1 MESSSSKGTKP
12 GVLGEMAETLR
23 GLREERRIS
32 LRELARRSGISVNA
46 LSQIERGLSSPSVST
61 LYRLVDALGV
71 PIAAVFGATP
81 RREQIVY
88 RRAEDRSRLPLP
100 AGRWEGLGG
109 EDFAG
114 RVQPFIL
121 TLDPGGDSGPD
132 AMLHTGHEFVLCL
145 DGLLE
150 YEVEGQRFSLSPG
163 DSLLFSAQLEHRW
176 RNSSPTPTQV
186 LIVLSGFNRGESPLE
201 YHLTS
206 GKESDT
212 EIAG

>member
-1 MESSSSKGTKP
+1 MESPAAKGAKP
-12 GVLGEMAETLR
+12 AVPSTMAETLR
-23 GLREERRIS
+23 ALREERRIS

-71 PIAAVFGATP
+71 PITAVFGATP
-81 RREQIVY
+81 RREQVVY
-88 RRAEDRSRLPLP
+88 RRAEDRSVLPLP

-114 RVQPFIL
+114 RVQPFVL

-145 DGLLE
+145 GGLLE
-150 YEVEGQRFSLSPG
+150 YRVESRAYSLRAG
-163 DSLLFSAQLEHRW
+163 DSLLFAARLRHTW
-176 RNSSPTPTQV
+176 RNPGTEQAQA
-186 LIVLSGFNRGESPLE
+186 LILLTGFEEHDQPEGAHRAQ
-201 YHLTS
+201 
-206 GKESDT
+206 
-212 EIAG
+212 AGA

>member
-1 MESSSSKGTKP
+1 MESPSSKRTKP
-12 GVLGEMAETLR
+12 GVPGEMAETLR
-23 GLREERRIS
+23 GLREARRIS

-71 PIAAVFGATP
+71 PITAVFGATP

-114 RVQPFIL
+114 RVQPFVL

-145 DGLLE
+145 AGQLE
-150 YEVEGQRFSLSPG
+150 YQVEGRPFSLRPG
-163 DSLLFSAQLEHRW
+163 DSLLFAARQRHTW
-176 RNSSPTPTQV
+176 RNPGTEQAQA
-186 LIVLSGFNRGESPLE
+186 LILLAGFEEHDQPEGAHLSQ
-201 YHLTS
+201 
-206 GKESDT
+206 
-212 EIAG
+212 AGT

>member
-1 MESSSSKGTKP
+1 MPSSPSRGPRP
-12 GVLGEMAETLR
+12 GVPGEMAETLR

-71 PIAAVFGATP
+71 PITAVFGATP

-114 RVQPFIL
+114 RVQPFVL

-145 DGLLE
+145 AGQLE
-150 YEVEGQRFSLSPG
+150 YQIEGRAYSLRAG
-163 DSLLFSAQLEHRW
+163 DSLLFAARQRHTW
-176 RNSSPTPTQV
+176 RNPGTEQAQA
-186 LIVLSGFNRGESPLE
+186 LILLAGFDEHDQPEGAHLSQAS
-201 YHLTS
+201 T
-206 GKESDT
+206 
-212 EIAG
+212 